1 MYGEEKSD
9 SLIVAAKQAN
19 NPKGAESVERR
30 SGAKGNAE
38 QPHMRRTQSR
48 ESMSQRLSRVR
59 EAAKQ
64 RKKERFTALFHLLTV
79 EALEAAFLSLSRKAA
94 AGVDGIR
101 WMDYAGNMKNNI
113 TDLHRRLHQ
122 GSYRAQPG
130 RRHYIPKADGKQ
142 RPLGIASLEDKIVQY
157 ALVKILNAVYEND
170 FMGFSY
176 GFRPGRSQHDALDA
190 LATGLVRTNVNWVL
204 DADISQF
211 FDRVSHE
218 WLIRFTEHRI
228 GDRRV
233 IRLIR
238 KWLTAGTSEEG
249 QWRATEEGTPQG
261 AVISPLL
268 ANIYLHY
275 VFDLWAHQWRRRYAT
290 GNVVMVRYAD
300 DIVIGFDKRYDAP
313 ALPYSHAAQT
323 EGVRTHGSPGEN
335 PSDGV
340 RPLRC
345 RKPCHQGKRQTR
357 NVQLPRVHAHQQERS
372 QRQVHAD
379 TKDPPGSDDGNSE
392 SHQRRSAKAL
402 ALLNPR
408 TGKMAQE
415 SGSGIPELSLGT
427 GQLPHHAEVQDTCNK
442 PLAPGAQAQEPEG

>member
-38 QPHMRRTQSR
+38 QPHMRRT
-48 ESMSQRLSRVR
+48 QRLSRVR

-357 NVQLPRVHAHQQERS
+357 NVQLPRVHAHQRERS

>member
-38 QPHMRRTQSR
+38 QPHMRRT
-48 ESMSQRLSRVR
+48 QRLSRVR

-340 RPLRC
+340 RPLRS

-357 NVQLPRVHAHQQERS
+357 NVQLPRVHAHQRERS